1 MGALCGT
8 FQSGV
13 NKMKMEIHFSF
24 FIRYALLLCM
34 VIWAASCATQEPAG
48 KKPTLPEEKS
58 IEDYLVIKT
67 PDETPIETSDET
79 PVETPTETPAEMPS
93 ETLEETLTEAPTET
107 SAETPTEIPV
117 ESADISVV
125 AEPPKPAI
133 QPPPEP
139 DYLSI
144 VAVGDNLYHDPMITL
159 ITKKNPV
166 NPVGFYS
173 EIAPL
178 IENADIAFVNQE
190 TVLAG
195 KDFGYSG
202 YPQFNTPQNVGEALI
217 ATGFNVVN
225 HATNHIMDKGEKAVF
240 ATMDFWDTH
249 PEIIRLGINRSEET
263 SNQPVI
269 IEKNNITV
277 GFLSY
282 TYGTNGLPV
291 PKSKPYLVSLID
303 TRRIIKDIDALRPNC
318 DLLVVSMHWGEE
330 YRFQPTKEQERLAQL
345 LADHKADI
353 IIGHHP
359 HVLEPAVFL
368 TGKEGNTT
376 LCAYSL
382 GNFLSAQADSPT
394 LLGGML
400 MLRIKK
406 HEGMITI
413 ESTGVL
419 PLVTH
424 YETDYTN
431 FKVYPLPTY
440 TDKSAEKHLRALQ
453 GKDVSVRY
461 FTALANRVLG
471 NMMIENV
478 DMDETLQ
485 PAYTFEKD

>member
-1 MGALCGT
+1 MA
-8 FQSGV
+8 
-13 NKMKMEIHFSF
+13 
-24 FIRYALLLCM
+24 
-34 VIWAASCATQEPAG
+34 
-48 KKPTLPEEKS
+48 
-58 IEDYLVIKT
+58 
-67 PDETPIETSDET
+67 
-79 PVETPTETPAEMPS
+79 
-93 ETLEETLTEAPTET
+93 
-107 SAETPTEIPV
+107 
-117 ESADISVV
+117 
-125 AEPPKPAI
+125 
-133 QPPPEP
+133 
-139 DYLSI
+139 
-144 VAVGDNLYHDPMITL
+144 AVGDNLYHEPMISL
-159 ITKKNPV
+159 ITKKEPV
-166 NPVGFYS
+166 DPADFYS

-190 TVLAG
+190 TLLAG

-202 YPQFNTPQNVGEALI
+202 YPQFNTPQSVGEALI

-240 ATMDFWDTH
+240 ATMDFWDKH
-249 PEIIRLGINRSEET
+249 PEITRLGIHRSEET
-263 SNQPVI
+263 LHQPII

-303 TRRIIKDIDALRPNC
+303 TQRIMKDIDALRPNC
-318 DLLVVSMHWGEE
+318 DLLIVSMHWGEE

-368 TGKEGNTT
+368 KGKEGNTT
-376 LCAYSL
+376 FCMYSL

-413 ESTGVL
+413 ESAGVL
-419 PLVTH
+419 PLVTL
-424 YETDYTN
+424 YEAGYTN
-431 FKVYPLPTY
+431 FKVYPLPAY
-440 TDKSAEKHLRALQ
+440 TGEIAKKHLRALQ

-461 FTALANRVLG
+461 FTTLAKQVLG
-471 NMMIENV
+471 NMMIESV
-478 DMDETLQ
+478 
-485 PAYTFEKD
+485 AK